1 MITTTS
7 NNSPKLLDQCKNK
20 MRFLR
25 KGLSTERTYLSWIKR
40 YIHFHNLKHPIEM
53 DESHVEEFLT
63 DLAVVR
69 NVTASTQNQ
78 ALSAIIFLY
87 KNVLEKELKGINAL
101 RAGKSN
107 YLPAVF
113 TRDEVSK
120 IINNLQGLNRLLIRI
135 MYGGGLRRCELVRLR
150 VQDIDFNS
158 NQIIVRRS
166 KGDKDRVTLL
176 GESVVSDLT
185 DHLAHRKIIHE
196 EDLANGVGSVYLP
209 FALDKKYP
217 SAPYEWRWQYIFP
230 SNQLSIDPR
239 SGVKRRHHIHPQS
252 LQNLVKRVIRKVR
265 INKNAGCHTF
275 RHSFATHLL
284 EDGYD
289 IRTVQELMGH
299 KDVRTTMIYTHVM
312 NKGPLAVKCPV
323 DSL

>member
-1 MITTTS
+1 MKTIS
-7 NNSPKLLDQCKNK
+7 KPPKLLDQCRNK
-20 MRFLR
+20 MRLLR

-40 YIHFHNLKHPIEM
+40 YIHFHGLKHPIEM

-87 KNVLEKELKGINAL
+87 KQVLEKELTGINAL
-101 RAGKSN
+101 RAGRSN
-107 YLPAVF
+107 YLPVVL

-120 IINNLQGLNRLLIRI
+120 IIYSLRGTNQLMLRL

-150 VQDIDFNS
+150 IQDIDFDS
-158 NQIIVRRS
+158 NQLIIRRS

-176 GESVVSDLT
+176 GESVISDLEN
-185 DHLAHRKIIHE
+185 HLAHRKIIFE
-196 EDLANGVGSVYLP
+196 DDLANGVGSVHLP

-217 SAPYEWRWQYIFP
+217 NAAYEWRWQYVFT
-230 SNQLSIDPR
+230 SIRFSKDPR
-239 SGVKRRHHIHPQS
+239 SGMTRRHHIHAQS
-252 LQNLVKRVIRKVR
+252 LQNLVKSAIRRVK
-265 INKNAGCHTF
+265 INKHAGCHSF
-275 RHSFATHLL
+275 RHSFPTHLL

-323 DSL
+323 DTL